1 MEELTKKAIAKMWK
15 LECLDKQLSKD
26 DKCSALYQEKMEYE
40 RKLDKIIEKRRKKQ
54 MKFKVGDEVRFE
66 SEHQVGM
73 GVIVDIDV
81 LDILPYLIH
90 SEDIV
95 RGNNG
100 AVLNDEFKQ
109 DNDNNWWFKES
120 SLMKLVESCDDT
132 DESKESQ
139 SDCNEY
145 ISFEELLEKISTAKS
160 ELSFDEVD
168 MVNEPLHYNLG
179 TIQTLDYIDD
189 VLLHNPNLTALD
201 GYYLGNIIKYLSTR
215 LGTKA
220 DKIQDMQ
227 KAQFYLNRRV
237 KIEEESE

>member
-1 MEELTKKAIAKMWK
+1 
-15 LECLDKQLSKD
+15 
-26 DKCSALYQEKMEYE
+26 
-40 RKLDKIIEKRRKKQ
+40 

-66 SEHQVGM
+66 SVIQTGI

-81 LDILPYLIH
+81 FDIAPDNAPYLIH
-90 SEDIV
+90 SEDIK
-95 RGNNG
+95 RGHNG
-100 AVLNDEFKQ
+100 ALFNGDLEQ
-109 DNDNNWWFKES
+109 DNNDNWWFAEDE
-120 SLMKLVESCDDT
+120 LELVESCDDT
-132 DESKESQ
+132 DETEKSQ
-139 SDCNEY
+139 SECNEY
-145 ISFEELLEKISTAKS
+145 VSFKELLEKISTAKS

-220 DKIQDMQ
+220 DKIEDMQ

>member
-1 MEELTKKAIAKMWK
+1 
-15 LECLDKQLSKD
+15 
-26 DKCSALYQEKMEYE
+26 
-40 RKLDKIIEKRRKKQ
+40 
-54 MKFKVGDEVRFE
+54 MKFKVGDKVKFTTDEGWAY
-66 SEHQVGM
+66 QKGI
-73 GVIVDIDV
+73 GVIVDIV
-81 LDILPYLIH
+81 LGDLDDKPYLIH

-95 RGNNG
+95 RGHNG
-100 AVLNDEFKQ
+100 ATFDDEFKQ
-109 DNDNNWWFKES
+109 DNNDNWWFKDSE
-120 SLMKLVESCDDT
+120 LKLVESYDDT
-132 DESKESQ
+132 DESKEPQ
-139 SDCNEY
+139 FDYNEY
-145 ISFEELLEKISTAKS
+145 VSFEELYGKAFGKISTAKS

-168 MVNEPLHYNLG
+168 MVNEPIHYNLG

-220 DKIQDMQ
+220 DKLQDMQ

>member
-1 MEELTKKAIAKMWK
+1 
-15 LECLDKQLSKD
+15 
-26 DKCSALYQEKMEYE
+26 
-40 RKLDKIIEKRRKKQ
+40 
-54 MKFKVGDEVRFE
+54 MKFKVGDKVKFDT
-66 SEHQVGM
+66 SGDGWTYQKGI

-81 LDILPYLIH
+81 LDIAPYLIH
-90 SEDIV
+90 SEDIE
-95 RGNNG
+95 RGHNG
-100 AVLNDEFKQ
+100 ALYDDEFEQ
-109 DNDNNWWFKES
+109 DNNDNWWFRES
-120 SLMKLVESCDDT
+120 SLKLVESCDDT

-145 ISFEELLEKISTAKS
+145 VSFKELLEKISTAKS

-168 MVNEPLHYNLG
+168 MVNEPVHYNLG

-189 VLLHNPNLTALD
+189 VLLHNPNLNALD

-220 DKIQDMQ
+220 DKIEDMQ
-227 KAQFYLNRRV
+227 KAQFYLNRRI